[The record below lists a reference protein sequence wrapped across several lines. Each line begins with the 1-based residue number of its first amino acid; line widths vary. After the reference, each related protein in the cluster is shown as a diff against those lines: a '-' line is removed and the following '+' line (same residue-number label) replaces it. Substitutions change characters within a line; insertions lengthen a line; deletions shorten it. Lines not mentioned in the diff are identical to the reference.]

1 MKHLF
6 AVLLLL
12 PLAACAE
19 HPDPTTAA
27 IDIADNTGGVCTQ
40 EVAPAFTQSGNL
52 IENFNC
58 EDHAFSQISALVYND
73 DQE

>member
-1 MKHLF
+1 MRHLLII
-6 AVLLLL
+6 ALLL
-12 PLAACAE
+12 PLAACVS

-27 IDIADNTGGVCTQ
+27 IDVADLTGGVCTH
-40 EVAPAFTQSGNL
+40 ETAPVFTPSGNL

-58 EDHAFSQISALVYND
+58 EDRSFQQISALVYND